1 MVWYTRIHDLTYDRR
16 QYAGRS
22 KQSFATSGFM
32 IELMVVLN
40 MLVGVKMV
48 WYIRIDDLTSGRR

>member
-32 IELMVVLN
+32 IELMVGLN
-40 MLVGVKMV
+40 MLVGVKNGLV
-48 WYIRIDDLTSGRR
+48 HQDS